1 MATGRLYA
9 ARRYNKLHSASPEF
23 SAASRVAAQSPVQ
36 VKFGIAVIALPIWIV
51 T

>member
-9 ARRYNKLHSASPEF
+9 ARRNNKDFTTHRRS
-23 SAASRVAAQSPVQ
+23 SAASRIAAQSPVQ